1 MSFVLSAVS
10 IFRVG
15 ARGTIRHVVGGL
27 NARPSCRSGRRRVVE
42 AKQKGTAKQKGHQ
55 AKGPSKSKQKEGKQ
69 KGTFKGGHSKGHSR
83 FRPEMLN
90 VPLLIPEA

>member
-42 AKQKGTAKQKGHQ
+42 AKQKGT
-55 AKGPSKSKQKEGKQ
+55 
-69 KGTFKGGHSKGHSR
+69 FKGGHSKGHSR